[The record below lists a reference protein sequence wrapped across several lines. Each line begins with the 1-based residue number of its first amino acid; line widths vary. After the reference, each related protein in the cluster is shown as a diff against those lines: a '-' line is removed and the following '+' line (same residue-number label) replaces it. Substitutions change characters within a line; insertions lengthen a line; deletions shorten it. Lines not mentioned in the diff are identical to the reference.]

1 LENHQ
6 SIEWTLSIP
15 KKAME
20 DGMMEKPLDQ
30 FIKKFHNEKSLL
42 KIQMCD
48 WIISDWSWTK

>member
-6 SIEWTLSIP
+6 SIEWSLSIP
-15 KKAME
+15 EKAME